1 MLENIKTAQEYL
13 TISHNGKKKT
23 IVNIDGLLE
32 KHGIKPVLN
41 LLKDFA
47 KEKKDKLV
55 KLVNEDKTRS
65 EVDET
70 ISVLFRLTM
79 AIRSLERELEEVTA
93 CLS

>member
-13 TISHNGKKKT
+13 TICHNGQRKE
-23 IVNIDGLLE
+23 IINVQDLFE
-32 KHGIKPVLN
+32 RHGIKPVLN